1 MGVWGSYSVV
11 EFERGCVL
19 ARVSITARP
28 WARGAGMRGPDAGF
42 RGVSGVW
49 SRDHHLERIMTNVA
63 ARGSS
68 GARGV
73 VGRAFS
79 LIELLVVIAIIA
91 LLIALLLP
99 ALSGAREAGLKS
111 STAAMSNELTTAA
124 QRFGND
130 NAGRMPGYFSER
142 QMGSDANDAEQD
154 GEGMSA
160 MENALLELGGT
171 GVVLGRV
178 GDPGLP
184 GENVEAG
191 IIEVGPSDDPAQR
204 VVVNT
209 NLIGAEGA
217 YFSPDD
223 KFVKVMTTGYQGSAE
238 QQSAKSRGM
247 PDVVDAWGN
256 PLLVWS
262 QDTAA
267 RGSIDPLSDADD
279 TYTQFVRVTSDGAG
293 APGDTSGAAWFYLA
307 SNSCFIGAPQAGQS
321 GGIDMGADPTGG
333 PASVIGP
340 GVDDAFSATERIRTL
355 ASLLGSP
362 SSYVL
367 APDPNVNSIEEA
379 EVEQIY
385 PARPRA
391 RFIVHSAGRDG
402 IYFSSRDSGWLE
414 NAHSGGAEFHIDFG
428 NNFKSQGPTSERFTD
443 NDGAFTNIDMLESF
457 DDILSGA
464 K

>member
-1 MGVWGSYSVV
+1 
-11 EFERGCVL
+11 
-19 ARVSITARP
+19 
-28 WARGAGMRGPDAGF
+28 
-42 RGVSGVW
+42 
-49 SRDHHLERIMTNVA
+49 MTKSA

-68 GARGV
+68 GARTVG
-73 VGRAFS
+73 GRAFS

-142 QMGSDANDAEQD
+142 QMGSDANDAQQD

-184 GENVEAG
+184 GVNEDAG
-191 IIEVGPSDDPAQR
+191 IVEVGPSDDPAQR

-223 KFVKVMTTGYQGSAE
+223 KFVKVLTTGFFGPE
-238 QQSAKSRGM
+238 QQSAKTRGM
-247 PDVVDAWGN
+247 PDIVDSWGN

-267 RGSIDPLSDADD
+267 RGSIDPLSDADE
-279 TYTQFVRVTSDGAG
+279 TYTQFARVTSDGAG
-293 APGDTSGAAWFYLA
+293 APGDTSGPAWFYLA
-307 SNSCFIGAPQAGQS
+307 SNSGYLGAPQAGPA
-321 GGIDMGADPTGG
+321 GGINMGGDPTGG

-340 GVDDAFSATERIRTL
+340 GVDSAFSATERIRTL

-367 APDPNVNSIEEA
+367 APNADSIDAAGAEE
-379 EVEQIY
+379 IY

-402 IYFSSRDSGWLE
+402 IYFSSRDPGWLE
-414 NAHSGGAEFHIDFG
+414 NSHTSGSEFHIDFG
-428 NNFKSQGPTSERFTD
+428 NNFKSQGGDRFTD
-443 NDGAFTNIDMLESF
+443 NDGAFTNVDMLGSF